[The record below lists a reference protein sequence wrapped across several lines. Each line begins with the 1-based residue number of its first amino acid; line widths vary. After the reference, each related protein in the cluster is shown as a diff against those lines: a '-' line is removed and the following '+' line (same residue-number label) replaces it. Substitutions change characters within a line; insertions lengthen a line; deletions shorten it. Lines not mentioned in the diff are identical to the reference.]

1 MTLEKQVTIYK
12 ALSDGNRLQI
22 IRMLK
27 DGERCACQMLE
38 DLNITQPTL
47 SHHMKV
53 LIAADLVNVRK
64 DGKWMHYSRQQD
76 TFRQLAEEI

>member
-22 IRMLK
+22 IKMLK

-38 DLNITQPTL
+38 DLNITQPAL

>member
-22 IRMLK
+22 IKMLK

>member
-38 DLNITQPTL
+38 DLNITQPT
-47 SHHMKV
+47 
-53 LIAADLVNVRK
+53 
-64 DGKWMHYSRQQD
+64 
-76 TFRQLAEEI
+76 

>member
-1 MTLEKQVTIYK
+1 MTLEKQVAIYK

-22 IRMLK
+22 IKMLK

>member
-22 IRMLK
+22 IKMLK

-38 DLNITQPTL
+38 DLNITQPTF